1 MTDVV
6 MSPNIVFVVT
16 IAALFTVGTYLV
28 LERSLTRILLGIVLL
43 GNGTNL
49 LILVAGGAAGAPPLI
64 GVQSDR
70 PMSDPLPQALILT
83 AIVITLGL
91 TAFLLAMAYRS
102 WQLHRHDEVQDDV
115 EDRRIVRLAAID
127 ERFTETAQ
135 KLSIKAQ
142 RAEARRKEA
151 EAHEKNVRMG
161 KKKNKKEEKPR
172 EETSAVK
179 SDKPAEKRGESR
191 KAREQRRREGAKR
204 AAAKRF
210 EGSRPVKKG
219 KGSAKKEKA

>member
-1 MTDVV
+1 MNGVL
-6 MSPNIVFVVT
+6 MSPNLVVVVT
-16 IAALFTVGTYLV
+16 IAVMFTVGTYLV

-64 GVQSDR
+64 GVASDR

-115 EDRRIVRLAAID
+115 EDRRIVRLAARD
-127 ERFTETAQ
+127 ERAFEDDDTEYEGETLDEEAASTRDETD
-135 KLSIKAQ
+135 L
-142 RAEARRKEA
+142 AEAFDGA
-151 EAHEKNVRMG
+151 
-161 KKKNKKEEKPR
+161 
-172 EETSAVK
+172 
-179 SDKPAEKRGESR
+179 PAERPPPGTDTAHGE
-191 KAREQRRREGAKR
+191 EGR
-204 AAAKRF
+204 
-210 EGSRPVKKG
+210 
-219 KGSAKKEKA
+219 